1 MGKCGTT
8 WGSGL
13 KASRPDAMPLWRAFR
28 LRLVALLTAL
38 AILAAT
44 IPIAYVQ
51 PAHAAALPA
60 GYGVF
65 EAAQLVINGRQVY
78 PDVPL
83 LVFGGRM
90 LVPIRIVAET
100 LGADVNWDGARQV
113 ASVDTGERH
122 IEMTIGS
129 VKATVDATEV
139 KLDAPA
145 VLYLGRTLVPL
156 RFVAEALGCEVAW
169 NETTRTATVQAAVS
183 GGHVTAVELE
193 LLPEYAVLHVR
204 TDGLATYKVAALSD
218 PQRLV
223 IDVMDVTPSLDW
235 AEQAIGQAAIERV
248 RIGTGGDGA
257 TYTRVVCD
265 LVDAVRFDPVPA
277 ANGAGVDVRIYYKVS
292 GVAWE
297 GGGLTIRSTGP
308 AATSTFS
315 LTGPDRFVVDLPGAS
330 LVAGT
335 QGIDVG
341 TDGVVRVRIAQNQV
355 SPDIVRVVL
364 DLLKPA
370 TFTIAKTDAG
380 LRVLP
385 AGVTDPGGGTVTP
398 PDPKDPPSAQSI
410 DYQSTALGG
419 RLALTLATDVQSEVV
434 VGADGR
440 QLQLQITGAA
450 ATGLAGAT
458 VADGLVEEYSIV
470 PAAGGGG
477 LAVVLRLSAYAGH
490 RLTVDGRTVVL
501 ELTRST
507 LVGRRIV
514 LDPGHGG
521 PDPGCTSYSG
531 VYEKY
536 VNWPIAVA
544 LKAVLERAGAVV
556 KLTKEQVDTR
566 VTVDGYER
574 TAMANSWGAEV
585 FVSIHCNAF
594 TSPNISGTEV
604 YHYGNSAQSLRLAQV
619 MLNSLTQLGMPN
631 RGVRVGNYVV
641 CRETTM
647 PAVLIEL
654 GYLTNPSDE
663 RILLDPAKQVRA
675 AELMAEAFQ
684 AFFR

>member
-1 MGKCGTT
+1 MSKCGLT
-8 WGSGL
+8 WQSGL
-13 KASRPDAMPLWRAFR
+13 RASRTEAVRFWRVVR

-38 AILAAT
+38 ALLVAVT
-44 IPIAYVQ
+44 PLSPVQ
-51 PAHAAALPA
+51 PVHAAALPA

-65 EAAQLVINGRQVY
+65 EGAQLVINDRPVY

-83 LVFGGRM
+83 LVYSGRM

-100 LGADVNWDGARQV
+100 LGASVNWDGARQV

-129 VKATVDATEV
+129 VKALVDAAEIG
-139 KLDAPA
+139 LDAPA
-145 VLYLGRTLVPL
+145 VLYSGRTLVPL

-169 NETTRTATVQAAVS
+169 DATTRTATVQSPVA

-204 TDGLATYKVAALSD
+204 TDGLATYKVAALAD
-218 PQRLV
+218 PPRLV
-223 IDVMDVTPSLDW
+223 IDMMDVTPSLDW
-235 AEQAIGQAAIERV
+235 TEQAIGRAAIERV
-248 RIGTGGDGA
+248 RIGTGGDGV

-277 ANGAGVDVRIYYKVS
+277 INGAGVDVRIFYIVS
-292 GVAWE
+292 AVAWE
-297 GGGLTIRSTGP
+297 EGGLTIRSTGP
-308 AATSTFS
+308 VATSTFS
-315 LTGPDRFVVDLPGAS
+315 LTGPDRFVIDLPGAS

-335 QGIDVG
+335 KGIEVG
-341 TDGVVRVRIAQNQV
+341 AGDIVRVRIAQNQI

-364 DLLKPA
+364 DLSKPA
-370 TFTIAKTDAG
+370 TFTIAQSEAG

-398 PDPKDPPSAQSI
+398 PDPEKPPATQAI

-419 RLALTLATDVQSEVV
+419 RLALTLAADAQSEVAV
-434 VGADGR
+434 AADGR
-440 QLQLQITGAA
+440 QLQLQVAGAA
-450 ATGLAGAT
+450 ATDLAGAT

-470 PAAGGGG
+470 PVAGGDGF
-477 LAVVLRLSAYAGH
+477 AVVLRLNAYAGH
-490 RLTVDGRTVVL
+490 RLTVDGRTIVL

-521 PDPGCTSYSG
+521 RDPGCTSYSG

-544 LKAVLERAGAVV
+544 LKAALERAGAVV
-556 KLTKEQVDTR
+556 KLTKPQVD
-566 VTVDGYER
+566 VSIDGYER
-574 TAMANSWGAEV
+574 AAIANSWGAEL

-594 TSPNISGTEV
+594 TNPNSSGTEV

-654 GYLTNPSDE
+654 GFLTNPSDE

-675 AELMAEAFQ
+675 AELMAEALQ